1 MLEAK
6 LSQTV
11 EFYWWPRWSTC
22 RKARELLLQNGLE
35 VTERDFFQETFT
47 DNEIRTLATMV
58 GTENIFARRSP
69 SLKKMGLAD
78 KELSDDAMVNLM
90 LQEPKLVRRPLLKVG
105 DKLWVGGSN
114 AAVEAAIIEA
124 K

>member
-35 VTERDFFQETFT
+35 VIERDFFQETFT

-105 DKLWVGGSN
+105 DKL
-114 AAVEAAIIEA
+114 
-124 K
+124 

>member
-1 MLEAK
+1 M
-6 LSQTV
+6 
-11 EFYWWPRWSTC
+11 
-22 RKARELLLQNGLE
+22 QNGLE

-69 SLKKMGLAD
+69 SLKKMGLGG
-78 KELSDDAMVNLM
+78 KELSEDAMVNLM
-90 LQEPKLVRRPLLKVG
+90 MQEPKLVRRPLLKVG
-105 DKLWVGGSN
+105 DRLLVGCSS